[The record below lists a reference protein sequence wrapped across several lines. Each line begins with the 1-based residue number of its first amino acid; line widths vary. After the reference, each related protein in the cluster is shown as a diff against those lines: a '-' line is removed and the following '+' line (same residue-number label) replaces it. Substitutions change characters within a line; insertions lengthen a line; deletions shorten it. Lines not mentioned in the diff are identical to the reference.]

1 MDFKLDSIDKKI
13 LKKLQGN
20 AKITNS
26 QLAKEIGLSP
36 APTLERVKKLENI
49 GFIKGYHAELDQEML
64 DLGVCVFV
72 QASLNGSNKESMEH
86 FKNKVQVVSEIVECY
101 HVTGS
106 SDFMLK
112 ILSRDIKSY
121 NEFILDKLIDLTEIG
136 NLKSLVVLST
146 VKDSKVLPLPTTT
159 V

>member
-1 MDFKLDSIDKKI
+1 MEFKLDSIDKKI
-13 LKKLQGN
+13 LRKLQEN

-26 QLAKEIGLSP
+26 QLAKEVGLSP

-49 GFIKGYHAELDQEML
+49 GFIQGYHAELDQEKL

-72 QASLNGSNKESMEH
+72 QASLHGSNKVTMEK
-86 FKNKVQVVSEIVECY
+86 FKEKVHSISEIVECY

-106 SDFMLK
+106 SDFLLK

-146 VKDSKVLPLPTTT
+146 VKNSKVLPFNS
-159 V
+159 

>member
-1 MDFKLDSIDKKI
+1 MDSKLDAIDKKI
-13 LKKLQGN
+13 LSKLQEN

-26 QLAKEIGLSP
+26 QLAKEVGLSP

-49 GFIKGYHAELDQEML
+49 GYIKGYHAELDQDKL
-64 DLGVCVFV
+64 DLGVSVFV
-72 QASLNGSNKESMEH
+72 QASLNGSNKETMEQFQKRVH
-86 FKNKVQVVSEIVECY
+86 SIPEIVECF

-106 SDFMLK
+106 ADFFLK
-112 ILSRDIKSY
+112 ILSRDMKTY

-136 NLKSLVVLST
+136 NLKSSVVLSI
-146 VKDSKVLPLPTTT
+146 VKDSKVLPVSET